1 MSGSQAEKGLATLR
15 DRCHRPWKIFAAAD
29 VLSATGHE
37 RGGTGMGN
45 EDEARKQAE
54 EDTSEDLELRDE
66 DAGNVTGGAINK
78 LSTQVD
84 ALHEGFK

>member
-1 MSGSQAEKGLATLR
+1 
-15 DRCHRPWKIFAAAD
+15 
-29 VLSATGHE
+29 
-37 RGGTGMGN
+37 MGN

>member
-1 MSGSQAEKGLATLR
+1 
-15 DRCHRPWKIFAAAD
+15 
-29 VLSATGHE
+29 
-37 RGGTGMGN
+37 MGN

-66 DAGNVTGGAINK
+66 DAGNVTGGSANK
-78 LSTQVD
+78 LSQTD